1 MNNIYNSPYYK
12 DNIEAQEI
20 KKVLEYFKGTLEEE
34 LEKLR
39 KNQYLLTA
47 DEVGIAQ
54 AEQDFEIIP
63 DLENEDLEERRKR
76 VILRNST
83 KPPYTFRY
91 LKSRLDEIFGAG
103 NYEFK
108 RDIAARS
115 IIVETAVEN
124 AFLFIE
130 ISLMINKL
138 KPANMIYL
146 NSPFLVHEI
155 GVSEEIWTARLV
167 YNYRLGTTWILG
179 QSPFFS
185 EANEE
190 IVKMANE
197 QSITAEYLNKIAI
210 SSINEVVAVKLNN
223 SVMISSLQKI
233 AEGNIG
239 LISYTVQN
247 IQASEITKIELL
259 GETNKIL
266 ASANIY
272 VPVGEQVKIKHK
284 ILIREAK

>member
-1 MNNIYNSPYYK
+1 MNNIYDSPYYK
-12 DNIEAQEI
+12 EVLEAQEI
-20 KKVLEYFKGTLEEE
+20 KKIQSYFKGILETE
-34 LEKLR
+34 LEKLG
-39 KNQYLLTA
+39 KNQYLLIA

-91 LKSRLDEIFGAG
+91 LKSRLDEIFGTG

-115 IIVETAVEN
+115 ISVETAVEN
-124 AFLFIE
+124 AFLFTE

-155 GVSEEIWTARLV
+155 GVAEEIWTARLV

-197 QSITAEYLNKIAI
+197 QSITAEYLNKIAVN
-210 SSINEVVAVKLNN
+210 SINEVVAVRLNN
-223 SVMISSLQKI
+223 SVILSSLQKT

-239 LISYTVQN
+239 LITYTVQN
-247 IQASEITKIELL
+247 TQVPEITKIELL

-272 VPVGEQVKIKHK
+272 VPVGEEVKIKHK

>member
-1 MNNIYNSPYYK
+1 MNNIYDSPYYK
-12 DNIEAQEI
+12 EVLEAQEI
-20 KKVLEYFKGTLEEE
+20 KKVQGYFKELLETEF
-34 LEKLR
+34 EKLR
-39 KNQYLLTA
+39 KNQYLITA
-47 DEVGIAQ
+47 DGAGIAQ

-115 IIVETAVEN
+115 ISVETAVEN
-124 AFLFIE
+124 AFLFTE
-130 ISLMINKL
+130 INLMINKL

-155 GVSEEIWTARLV
+155 GVAEEIWTARLV

-185 EANEE
+185 EAEEE

-197 QSITAEYLNKIAI
+197 QSITAEYLNKIAV
-210 SSINEVVAVKLNN
+210 SSINEVVAVRLNN
-223 SVMISSLQKI
+223 FVMISSLQKT

-247 IQASEITKIELL
+247 MQASEITKIELL

>member
-1 MNNIYNSPYYK
+1 MNNIHDSPYYK

-91 LKSRLDEIFGAG
+91 LKSMLDEIFGAG

-115 IIVETAVEN
+115 ISVETAVKN
-124 AFLFIE
+124 AFLFTE

-247 IQASEITKIELL
+247 IQASEITKIELI
-259 GETNKIL
+259 GSGNKVL

-272 VPVGEQVKIKHK
+272 VPVGDQVKVKHK
-284 ILIREAK
+284 ILIKEV

>member
-1 MNNIYNSPYYK
+1 MNNIYDSPYYK

-115 IIVETAVEN
+115 ISVETAVKN
-124 AFLFIE
+124 AFLFTE

-247 IQASEITKIELL
+247 IQAFEITKIELI
-259 GETNKIL
+259 GSGNKVL

-272 VPVGEQVKIKHK
+272 VPVGDQVKVKHK
-284 ILIREAK
+284 ILIKEV

>member
-1 MNNIYNSPYYK
+1 MNNIYDSPYYK

-115 IIVETAVEN
+115 ISVETAVKN
-124 AFLFIE
+124 AFLFTE

-179 QSPFFS
+179 QSLFFS

-247 IQASEITKIELL
+247 IQASEITKIELI
-259 GETNKIL
+259 GSGNKVL

-272 VPVGEQVKIKHK
+272 VPVGDQVKVKHK
-284 ILIREAK
+284 ILIKEV

>member
-1 MNNIYNSPYYK
+1 MNNIYDSPYYK
-12 DNIEAQEI
+12 EVLEAQEI
-20 KKVLEYFKGTLEEE
+20 KKVQGYFKELLETEF
-34 LEKLR
+34 EKLR
-39 KNQYLLTA
+39 KNQYLITA
-47 DEVGIAQ
+47 DGAGIAQ

-63 DLENEDLEERRKR
+63 DLENEDLEARRKR

-103 NYEFK
+103 NYELK

-115 IIVETAVEN
+115 IRVETAVEN
-124 AFLFIE
+124 AFLFTE

-155 GVSEEIWTARLV
+155 GVAEEIWTARLV

-197 QSITAEYLNKIAI
+197 QSITAEYLNKLAVN
-210 SSINEVVAVKLNN
+210 SINEVVAVRLNN
-223 SVMISSLQKI
+223 SVMISSLQKT

-247 IQASEITKIELL
+247 MQASEITKIELL

>member
-1 MNNIYNSPYYK
+1 MNNIYDSPYYK
-12 DNIEAQEI
+12 DVAEAQEI
-20 KKVLEYFKGTLEEE
+20 KKMQSYFKGILETEF
-34 LEKLR
+34 EKLR
-39 KNQYLLTA
+39 KNQYLITA
-47 DEVGIAQ
+47 DEAGIAQ
-54 AEQDFEIIP
+54 AEQDFELLP

-146 NSPFLVHEI
+146 NSPFLAHSI
-155 GVSEEIWTARLV
+155 GIAEEIWAARLV

-179 QSPFFS
+179 QNPFFS

-197 QSITAEYLNKIAI
+197 QSITAEYLNKLAVN
-210 SSINEVVAVKLNN
+210 SINEVVAVRLNN
-223 SVMISSLQKI
+223 SVILSSLQKT

-239 LISYTVQN
+239 LISYIVQN
-247 IQASEITKIELL
+247 MQASEITKIELL

>member
-115 IIVETAVEN
+115 ISVETAVKN
-124 AFLFIE
+124 AFLFTE

-247 IQASEITKIELL
+247 IQASEITKIELI
-259 GETNKIL
+259 GSGNKVL

-272 VPVGEQVKIKHK
+272 VPVGDQVKVKHK
-284 ILIREAK
+284 ILIKEV

>member
-1 MNNIYNSPYYK
+1 MNNIYDSPYYK

-115 IIVETAVEN
+115 ISVETAVKN
-124 AFLFIE
+124 AFLFTE

-247 IQASEITKIELL
+247 IQASEITKIELI
-259 GETNKIL
+259 GSGNKVL

-272 VPVGEQVKIKHK
+272 VPVGDQVKVKHK
-284 ILIREAK
+284 ILIKEV

>member
-1 MNNIYNSPYYK
+1 MNNIYDSPYYK
-12 DNIEAQEI
+12 DVVEAREI
-20 KKVLEYFKGTLEEE
+20 KKMQSYFKGILETE

-47 DEVGIAQ
+47 DEAGVAQ
-54 AEQDFEIIP
+54 VEQDFEIIP
-63 DLENEDLEERRKR
+63 DLENEDLEARRKR

-91 LKSRLDEIFGAG
+91 LKSRLDDIFGIG

-108 RDIAARS
+108 RDVAARS
-115 IIVETAVEN
+115 ITVETAVKN
-124 AFLFIE
+124 AFLFTE

-138 KPANMIYL
+138 KPANMIYV

-155 GVSEEIWTARLV
+155 GVAEEIWAAKLV

-185 EANEE
+185 EVNEE
-190 IVKMANE
+190 IIKMANE
-197 QSITAEYLNKIAI
+197 QSIMAEYLNKLAI
-210 SSINEVVAVKLNN
+210 SSINEVVAVRLNN
-223 SVMISSLQKI
+223 SVMISSIQKT

-239 LISYTVQN
+239 LISYIVQN
-247 IQASEITKIELL
+247 TQVPEITKIELI
-259 GETNKIL
+259 GSGNKVL

-272 VPVGEQVKIKHK
+272 VPVDNQVKVKHK
-284 ILIREAK
+284 ILIKEV